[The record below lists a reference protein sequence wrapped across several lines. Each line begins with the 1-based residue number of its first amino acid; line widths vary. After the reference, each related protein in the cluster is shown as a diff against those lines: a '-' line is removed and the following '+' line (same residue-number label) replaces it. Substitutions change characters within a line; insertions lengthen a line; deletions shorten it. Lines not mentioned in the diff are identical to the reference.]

1 MSRKSPGASRR
12 FRPALVLNTALATAL
27 LAGVVAG
34 DSAREAVESTV
45 GAADRLDGEPPGKD
59 DLEHARIPPSR
70 DTTGDTTGD
79 DIRSAVLPDLRLARE
94 IAPMLAEGPAA
105 GTRLSVAVRA
115 LGSGR
120 SAVFGGDSFDTAS
133 IAKVDI
139 LAALLLLAQ
148 DEDRELTVTERTLAE
163 VMIRESDNAAADEL
177 WASIGGADG
186 LDAANR
192 RLGLSETTG
201 GPGGHWGLTQT
212 TSRDQ
217 LALLAA
223 VYGADSPLVPASRLY
238 VQGLMDTVVDGQRWG
253 VSAAADGSEF
263 QLKNGWLPR
272 TRTGLWDINSIGRV
286 TAGGERYLIAV
297 VSDGHASREAGIAAV
312 EVAAEAAV
320 RALETG
326 RTGV

>member
-1 MSRKSPGASRR
+1 MSRKSPGAPSR
-12 FRPALVLNTALATAL
+12 FRPALVLNAALATTL

-34 DSAREAVESTV
+34 DAAREAVESTV
-45 GAADRLDGEPPGKD
+45 GAADRLDGEPRGD
-59 DLEHARIPPSR
+59 DLDRVQIPPSR
-70 DTTGDTTGD
+70 GLD
-79 DIRSAVLPDLRLARE
+79 DDVQSAVLSDLRLARE

-120 SAVFGGDSFDTAS
+120 SAVFGGDHFDTAS

-148 DEDRELTVTERTLAE
+148 DEGRELTAAEQARAE

-177 WASIGGADG
+177 WATIGGADG

-192 RLGLSETTG
+192 RLGLSETAG

-223 VYGADSPLVPASRLY
+223 VYGMDSPLAPASRRY
-238 VQGLMDTVVDGQRWG
+238 VQGLMDSVADGQRWG
-253 VSAAADGSEF
+253 VSAAADGAEF

-312 EVAAEAAV
+312 EDAAEAAV
-320 RALETG
+320 RALTVG
-326 RTGV
+326 TPRRTGV